1 MSSRNSWKDYSKKG
15 FGFGKKGFDKAWQ
28 ALDKLGA
35 PVNRLSNRVGAEAF
49 WPTTLDKESEKAA
62 RILRSFCKD
71 GFYEKIDDES
81 AATAEEQAREEAQNN
96 PDAKQK
102 IDRPVGKQ
110 RVLVKIPSGV
120 IKRAKGIAIFTTMRT
135 GLWFSGAGGSGI
147 LMARVPET
155 GEWSP
160 PSGILLHTAALGF
173 LVGVDIYDCVV
184 IINTYEALEGFK
196 KLRATLGGELSATA
210 GPIGMGGVLESEVHK
225 RQAPIW
231 TYMKSRGLY
240 AGIQV
245 DGTIIVERTDENAR
259 FYGRKV
265 SAQEILAGKVTN
277 SSESLRT
284 LFQTVRAAQGDRDVD
299 ESYLP
304 PPGESPSDAIIVN
317 EDDGFGIPAS
327 GDPDPY
333 GVRALEEQGLFIREA
348 GTHNRPTP
356 EVFEFR
362 PNPSSPIYNS
372 FIRQSIDSSPRQSWR
387 ASVQSVKSYASTDKG
402 TQTDVLPSHPP
413 PSDSGT
419 SSRSFQETPGSPVP
433 QVCDTPDTSDSHHE
447 THERAEEPSEF
458 KELEPE
464 PKGLEAGAEAEAED
478 FEIHDASNTTLT
490 KSAEVVRTRPTTPM
504 EESNISPAA
513 NFSRPRLVTIPK
525 RIPPALPP
533 RNPERKHDSVSTQES
548 FLAASPSPTQS
559 VHPEIRD
566 SQHYLSSEDV
576 SHETTEITTPGALD
590 LAEKTAQLELQ
601 PEIPPKEPLE
611 AQPELQPEVQK
622 ETAETAETAVP
633 ENEEFHS
640 PPSSPTKETPP
651 PVPEHQTPTSVV

>member
-1 MSSRNSWKDYSKKG
+1 MSQRNSWKDYSKKG

-71 GFYEKIDDES
+71 GFYDDIDAES
-81 AATAEEQAREEAQNN
+81 AAAEEKARKEEAQNN
-96 PDAKQK
+96 PDASAKHK
-102 IDRPVGKQ
+102 IDRPAGKQ
-110 RVLVKIPSGV
+110 RVLVKIPSDV

-147 LMARVPET
+147 LMARIPET

-173 LVGVDIYDCVV
+173 LVGIDIYDCVV

-259 FYGRKV
+259 FYGRTKV
-265 SAQEILAGKVTN
+265 SAQEILAGKVTS

-284 LFQTVRAAQGDRDVD
+284 LWQTVRAAQGDRDID
-299 ESYLP
+299 ERYLP
-304 PPGESPSDAIIVN
+304 PAGESPSDAIIVDSN
-317 EDDGFGIPAS
+317 TNNNNDDGFGIPAS
-327 GDPDPY
+327 DDPDPY

-348 GTHNRPTP
+348 GTHNRPAH

-362 PNPSSPIYNS
+362 PSPSSPIYNS
-372 FIRQSIDSSPRQSWR
+372 FVRQSIDSSPRLSWR
-387 ASVQSVKSYASTDKG
+387 ASMQSTKSYVSTDKG
-402 TQTDVLPSHPP
+402 TQTDDLPAARPP

-419 SSRSFQETPGSPVP
+419 GTSLRSFQETPGSPLP
-433 QVCDTPDTSDSHHE
+433 NNVCDTPDTSESHHE
-447 THERAEEPSEF
+447 E
-458 KELEPE
+458 KEIKEIENLENDIENENENEPE
-464 PKGLEAGAEAEAED
+464 E
-478 FEIHDASNTTLT
+478 FEIH
-490 KSAEVVRTRPTTPM
+490 KPEVVEVVRTRPTTPM
-504 EESNISPAA
+504 EENYTTNNNNNSPTTA

-533 RNPERKHDSVSTQES
+533 RNPERKHDSISTQES
-548 FLAASPSPTQS
+548 LIVASPSPTQS

-566 SQHYLSSEDV
+566 YYTHDLSSPEDT
-576 SHETTEITTPGALD
+576 SHEIPEITTPEALGF
-590 LAEKTAQLELQ
+590 AGEKTVQ
-601 PEIPPKEPLE
+601 LE
-611 AQPELQPEVQK
+611 AQPEVQK
-622 ETAETAETAVP
+622 QTEKEAEAAVP
-633 ENEEFHS
+633 ENDEFHS
-640 PPSSPTKETPP
+640 PPSSPTEEKVV
-651 PVPEHQTPTSVV
+651 VPQTSVA

>member
-1 MSSRNSWKDYSKKG
+1 MSRNSWKDYSKKG
-15 FGFGKKGFDKAWQ
+15 LGFGKKGFDKAWQ

-81 AATAEEQAREEAQNN
+81 TAAAEEKAREEAQN
-96 PDAKQK
+96 PDAKHK
-102 IDRPVGKQ
+102 IDRPAGKQ
-110 RVLVKIPSGV
+110 RVLVKIPSEV

-160 PSGILLHTAALGF
+160 PSGIMLHTAALGF

-265 SAQEILAGKVTN
+265 SAQEILAGQVTN
-277 SSESLRT
+277 SSDSLRT

-317 EDDGFGIPAS
+317 EEDNGFGIPAS
-327 GDPDPY
+327 DDPDPY

-348 GTHNRPTP
+348 GTHVRPTH

-362 PNPSSPIYNS
+362 PSPTSPIYNS
-372 FIRQSIDSSPRQSWR
+372 FVRQSIDSSPRQSWR
-387 ASVQSVKSYASTDKG
+387 ASVQSTKSYTSTNRGTQTTVG
-402 TQTDVLPSHPP
+402 TQTDDLPPRPP

-419 SSRSFQETPGSPVP
+419 SSRSFQEIPGSPVP
-433 QVCDTPDTSDSHHE
+433 HVCDTPDTSDSHEVHE
-447 THERAEEPSEF
+447 KAEEPEH
-458 KELEPE
+458 EQPETEEPE
-464 PKGLEAGAEAEAED
+464 E
-478 FEIHDASNTTLT
+478 FEIHEASNTTLT
-490 KSAEVVRTRPTTPM
+490 KRAELVRTRPTTPM
-504 EESNISPAA
+504 EENNTSPAA

-548 FLAASPSPTQS
+548 FFATSPSPTQS
-559 VHPEIRD
+559 VHPDIRD
-566 SQHYLSSEDV
+566 SRHDLSTEDL
-576 SHETTEITTPGALD
+576 SYETPEITTPGALD
-590 LAEKTAQLELQ
+590 LAEKTSQLEVQ
-601 PEIPPKEPLE
+601 PHVHPEV
-611 AQPELQPEVQK
+611 QPELQPEAQSSDVQK
-622 ETAETAETAVP
+622 EAESETAIP
-633 ENEEFHS
+633 EKEEFHS
-640 PPSSPTKETPP
+640 SPSSPTQENPP
-651 PVPEHQTPTSVV
+651 AVPERETLTSGV

>member
-1 MSSRNSWKDYSKKG
+1 MSRNSWKDYSKKG

-71 GFYEKIDDES
+71 GFYDKIDDES
-81 AATAEEQAREEAQNN
+81 AVAAEQQAREEAQN
-96 PDAKQK
+96 PDAKNK
-102 IDRPVGKQ
+102 IDRPAGKQ
-110 RVLVKIPSGV
+110 RVLVKIPSSV

-184 IINTYEALEGFK
+184 IINTYEALDGFK

-317 EDDGFGIPAS
+317 EEDGFGIPAS
-327 GDPDPY
+327 DDPDPY

-372 FIRQSIDSSPRQSWR
+372 FVRQSIDSSPRQSWR
-387 ASVQSVKSYASTDKG
+387 ASVQSAKSYVNSDRG
-402 TQTDVLPSHPP
+402 TQTDVLPSRPP

-433 QVCDTPDTSDSHHE
+433 HVCDTPDTSDSHHE
-447 THERAEEPSEF
+447 VHEKAEEPKEF
-458 KELEPE
+458 KELEVP
-464 PKGLEAGAEAEAED
+464 EAEAEVEDD

-490 KSAEVVRTRPTTPM
+490 KPAEVVRTRPTTPM
-504 EESNISPAA
+504 EENNNNNAPAA

-533 RNPERKHDSVSTQES
+533 RNPERRPDSVSTQES

-566 SQHYLSSEDV
+566 SHHYLSSEEV
-576 SHETTEITTPGALD
+576 GHETPEITTPLGLD
-590 LAEKTAQLELQ
+590 LAEKTAQLEVQ
-601 PEIPPKEPLE
+601 PPEIPPKVS
-611 AQPELQPEVQK
+611 Q
-622 ETAETAETAVP
+622 ETDTVVP
-633 ENEEFHS
+633 EKEEFHS
-640 PPSSPTKETPP
+640 PPSSPTKENPP
-651 PVPEHQTPTSVV
+651 AVPEHKTPTSVV